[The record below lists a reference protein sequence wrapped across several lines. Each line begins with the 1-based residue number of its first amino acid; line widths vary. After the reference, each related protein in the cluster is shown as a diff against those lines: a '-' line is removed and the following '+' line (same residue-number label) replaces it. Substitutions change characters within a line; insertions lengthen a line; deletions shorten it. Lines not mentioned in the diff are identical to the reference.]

1 MLPSPAQ
8 PRPAPS
14 TTATARACTE
24 RPLGARA
31 EGSMGRRPTFLWKT
45 GLVWP
50 PKPACFLSY
59 RRLPVRARRG
69 VGAAHSAQRAPRG
82 KGRAWHGTALVW
94 SCVPHELRPR
104 RLTAAAAGP
113 SSSPTGWAAATVP
126 HRCTGCAVPGPR
138 RLERLGGSKEGEWME
153 GGAAATRPSHPSRR
167 HRGSSPPPLHQ
178 RLAHTAAASPL
189 QLARLAG
196 KHSSTGSRG

>member
-69 VGAAHSAQRAPRG
+69 RRRSTQRAEGSSGEGAGMARHG
-82 KGRAWHGTALVW
+82 SGVELRATRAEAAETDGCGGRAV
-94 SCVPHELRPR
+94 ELANR
-104 RLTAAAAGP
+104 
-113 SSSPTGWAAATVP
+113 V
-126 HRCTGCAVPGPR
+126 
-138 RLERLGGSKEGEWME
+138 
-153 GGAAATRPSHPSRR
+153 
-167 HRGSSPPPLHQ
+167 GSSDS
-178 RLAHTAAASPL
+178 ASPL
-189 QLARLAG
+189 HRLRRARPEAA
-196 KHSSTGSRG
+196 